1 MKKQFRLTAIF
12 CAGILLFLTAGCR
25 KDDPENAAVPTTPA
39 PQQYFTRFKIDG
51 VEKLY
56 TNTSNTCRFND
67 FVAANNQYNTGIS
80 CYLDSDDYS
89 RNGIGISLN
98 DANVFV
104 LNHTYVNFPT
114 SNSSEYQVDLGMLTY
129 TDENGVTTSNM
140 DLASFPN
147 LRVTLTEQTATY
159 LKGRF
164 SATLYSSSNVA
175 VHQLTEGEFYLP
187 IFQ

>member
-12 CAGILLFLTAGCR
+12 CAGIVLFLAGGCR
-25 KDDPENAAVPTTPA
+25 KDDPQNTVAPPPP

-51 VEKLY
+51 VEKQY
-56 TNTSNTCRFND
+56 TNANNTCRFND

-80 CYLDSDDYS
+80 CYLDSDDLS

-98 DANVFV
+98 DANAFV
-104 LNHTYVNFPT
+104 LNRTYVNFPT
-114 SNSSEYQVDLGMLTY
+114 TNAAEYQVALGMLTY
-129 TDENGVTTSNM
+129 TDENGIMTSDMSVVTS
-140 DLASFPN
+140 PN

-164 SATLYSSSNVA
+164 SATLYSSANVA
-175 VHQLTEGEFYLP
+175 VHQLTDGEFYLP

>member
-1 MKKQFRLTAIF
+1 MKKQFRSTAIF
-12 CAGILLFLTAGCR
+12 CAGIFLFLAAGCR
-25 KDDPENAAVPTTPA
+25 KDDPQTPMA
-39 PQQYFTRFKIDG
+39 PAPPPQQYFTRFKIDG

-80 CYLDSDDYS
+80 SYLDSDDLS

-98 DANVFV
+98 DANAFV
-104 LNHTYVNFPT
+104 LNRTYVNFPT

-129 TDENGVTTSNM
+129 TDENGVMTSNM
-140 DLASFPN
+140 NFSAAPN
-147 LRVTLTEQTATY
+147 LKVTLTEQTATY